1 MAPACHV
8 LHGSNMAVP
17 FTDEFRDGF
26 LLRNPANLAVLAA
39 ASRLLPP
46 PLVRSPP
53 RRRQ

>member
-8 LHGSNMAVP
+8 LHGSNMAALS
-17 FTDEFRDGF
+17 TDEFRDGF
-26 LLRNPANLAVLAA
+26 LHRNPANLVVLAA

-46 PLVRSPP
+46 PLLRSPP